1 MKNIIKFTA
10 LAISLFAMIQCSGNN
25 NTTIPA
31 GSTWDLVSFVSDN
44 QTNVQAPAP
53 EAGEEPMSI
62 IFSDSLQLN
71 GYAGCNYYFGTY
83 KIGDNNSLTL
93 ELQGITRK
101 AGPNMMI
108 EDEFVSLF
116 PNVKFYTLKDSI
128 LTLMDDEKR
137 ELMILSVRKY

>member
-10 LAISLFAMIQCSGNN
+10 LAISLFVMVQCSGNN
-25 NTTIPA
+25 NAAIPA
-31 GSTWDLVSFVSDN
+31 GSTWDLVSFVTDN
-44 QTNVQAPAP
+44 QTSVQAPAP
-53 EAGEEPMSI
+53 ELGEDPMSI

-83 KIGDNNSLTL
+83 RIGDNNSLSL
-93 ELQGITRK
+93 EIQGITRK

-108 EDEFVSLF
+108 EGEFVSLF
-116 PNVKFYTLKDSI
+116 PKVKFYTLKENI

-137 ELMILSVRKY
+137 EVMILSARKY